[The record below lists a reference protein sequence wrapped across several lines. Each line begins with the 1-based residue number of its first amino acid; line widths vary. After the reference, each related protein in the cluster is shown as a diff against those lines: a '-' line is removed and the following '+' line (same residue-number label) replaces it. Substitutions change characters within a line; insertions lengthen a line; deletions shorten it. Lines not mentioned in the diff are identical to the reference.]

1 MLRHRFVL
9 VLHTALLAA
18 LASAARDESC
28 DDGSKVST
36 TCGFVST
43 TCGFVLPDPDLIAY
57 CASTEILALQGGCYV
72 CVEPS
77 TCRLQELHDSKP
89 APENEN
95 FSNTLAADMAP
106 ELATPPQT
114 PSEAAPLADDM
125 SVLLEPEVVKIHA
138 QPGAQ
143 VASNAHRTIN
153 VNADLSKWYFAIP
166 AFLAVAAI
174 GVAIHSRMEGVQD
187 TFHRLPD
194 DDHEEINPF
203 CENPASPTN
212 DEPTTDDDDDLE
224 FGGVHAE
231 SDRAELAAV
240 DQARLASMHERV
252 VM

>member
-9 VLHTALLAA
+9 VLHTALLVA
-18 LASAARDESC
+18 LACAARDESC
-28 DDGSKVST
+28 DDGST
-36 TCGFVST
+36 VST

-77 TCRLQELHDSKP
+77 TCRLQELHDSKL
-89 APENEN
+89 APENDN

-106 ELATPPQT
+106 ELATPL
-114 PSEAAPLADDM
+114 SEAAPLADDM
-125 SVLLEPEVVKIHA
+125 SVLMEPQVVKIHA

-143 VASNAHRTIN
+143 VASNAYRTIN

-194 DDHEEINPF
+194 DDQEEINPF

-212 DEPTTDDDDDLE
+212 DEPTTDDDDDDLE

>member
-1 MLRHRFVL
+1 
-9 VLHTALLAA
+9 
-18 LASAARDESC
+18 
-28 DDGSKVST
+28 
-36 TCGFVST
+36 
-43 TCGFVLPDPDLIAY
+43 
-57 CASTEILALQGGCYV
+57 
-72 CVEPS
+72 
-77 TCRLQELHDSKP
+77 
-89 APENEN
+89 
-95 FSNTLAADMAP
+95 MAP
-106 ELATPPQT
+106 ELATP

-125 SVLLEPEVVKIHA
+125 SVLMEPQVVKIHA

-143 VASNAHRTIN
+143 VASSAHRTIN

-194 DDHEEINPF
+194 DDQEEINPF

-212 DEPTTDDDDDLE
+212 DDDDLE

-231 SDRAELAAV
+231 SDSAV